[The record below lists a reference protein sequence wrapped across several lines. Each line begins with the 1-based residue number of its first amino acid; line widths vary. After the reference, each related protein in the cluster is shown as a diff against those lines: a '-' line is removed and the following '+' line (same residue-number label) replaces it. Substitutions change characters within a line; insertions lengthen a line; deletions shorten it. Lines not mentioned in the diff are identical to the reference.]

1 MDRQL
6 KKKVPIKFL
15 VIFMGLFDMGL
26 CFFGIL
32 GGFVDVGVFDLFEL
46 FRFLLKR
53 LRLVDFFDMGIYLGR
68 LIDNKSGESVLNFV

>member
-53 LRLVDFFDMGIYLGR
+53 LRLVDFFDMGIYLGQ
-68 LIDNKSGESVLNFV
+68 LIDNKSESVLNFV